1 MIVEDE
7 AREELLAAAI
17 WYDDQRAGLGD
28 EFLSA
33 IDDVLERVAEAP
45 LSYPRDR
52 FDHRARRALAAR
64 FPFAV
69 VFVVHNDDVRVVA
82 FAHAKRLPAYWTK
95 RV

>member
-1 MIVEDE
+1 MIVTDE

-17 WYDDQRAGLGD
+17 WYDDQRVGLGD

-33 IDDVLERVAEAP
+33 IDEVLERVSEAP

-52 FDHRARRALAAR
+52 FDERARRALLSR

-69 VFVVHNDDVRVVA
+69 VFLVHADDVRVVA
-82 FAHAKRLPAYWTK
+82 IAHAKLW
-95 RV
+95 